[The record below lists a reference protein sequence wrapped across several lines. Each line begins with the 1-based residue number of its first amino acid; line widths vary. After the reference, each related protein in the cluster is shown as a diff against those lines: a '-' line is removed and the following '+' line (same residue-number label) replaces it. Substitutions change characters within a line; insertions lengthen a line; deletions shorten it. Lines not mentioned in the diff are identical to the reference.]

1 MTKIDAII
9 CGFIL
14 ALIAGAVAGI
24 SGYELARAKFEKP
37 SAPKPFK
44 QLEIK

>member
-24 SGYELARAKFEKP
+24 SGYELGKSHAASKP
-37 SAPKPFK
+37 
-44 QLEIK
+44 